1 MNWTE
6 VNIYTETEGV
16 DILCASLMDI
26 GIKGFVIKDSM
37 ILKSFWKIRMVNGI
51 ILTMIL

>member
-26 GIKGFVIKDSM
+26 GIKGFVIKDSNDFKEF
-37 ILKSFWKIRMVNGI
+37 LEIRKVNGI